1 MEINE
6 TNGTTLSS
14 DDAGKIVDV
23 LVTGDGTHRPFE
35 SRAALLGWEPGGKV
49 FFDGYGLYPDTDEH
63 YPNTDAAREEL
74 IGKTANLMTVS
85 ALPQRTI
92 QAVVVAQT
100 IKDVGRDGSSGS
112 QLPMFRLKEDGKTM
126 VEKKD
131 TKLNRFDYVKD
142 GDEFIYFDE
151 ITGEVKLLVTF
162 LWDSFTGRLRIRQIE
177 YLD

>member
-1 MEINE
+1 
-6 TNGTTLSS
+6 
-14 DDAGKIVDV
+14 
-23 LVTGDGTHRPFE
+23 
-35 SRAALLGWEPGGKV
+35 
-49 FFDGYGLYPDTDEH
+49 
-63 YPNTDAAREEL
+63 
-74 IGKTANLMTVS
+74 
-85 ALPQRTI
+85 
-92 QAVVVAQT
+92 
-100 IKDVGRDGSSGS
+100 
-112 QLPMFRLKEDGKTM
+112 M